1 MSAVY
6 DFDKHYQL
14 GGSLPANAPSYVTR
28 QADIELYEAL
38 LAGEYCYVLNAR
50 QMGKSSLRI
59 QTMAKLQ
66 AKGIICTEVEL
77 SGIGS
82 QEITARQWYGGFI
95 QELISGFGLKVNRR
109 QWLGDRADISPLQSL
124 GEFIETV
131 LLKQIKQPLVIFID
145 EIDSVLSLNFST
157 DEFFA
162 LVRNCYDKR
171 ASYPDYRRLS
181 FAMIGVAT
189 PSELI
194 QDEHSTPFNIGR
206 AIEIQGF
213 KPSESEVLADGLVG
227 KVSDPQRTIQEILD
241 WTGGQP
247 FLTQKLCCLISQGIQ
262 KITQIEHYKTVD
274 DEAIDVKSFIT
285 GLIYSQIIDNWEG
298 QDEPEHLRTIR
309 DRIIRNSPA
318 SDRLLRRYR
327 TIIRRGSI
335 PSRETQ
341 TALEL
346 RLSGLVVQH
355 EGFLIVK
362 NKIYRSVFDLDWT
375 DRQLRKKE
383 KKAQI
388 TLWQAMAL
396 SVVAAMGV
404 ITGRSVGWLQAWE
417 LKAYDHLMRLRPAEA
432 PDERIVLITVTGQDV
447 IDQPGI
453 DRGGASLSDKAL
465 NQLLKKI
472 EPAQPRVIGLDIYR
486 DTPVRPGNEV
496 LKKQLESSDR
506 FYAICHYGDSG
517 VLAPPEVP
525 IERQSLNNALLD
537 SPDNVIRRQLLAVT
551 DPAPCN
557 NYYSLS
563 LLLAQRYLE
572 DEGIY
577 PIENEEGYLQIG
589 ETVFKP
595 VEPNTGG
602 YHDLENTGHQLL
614 MNYRAS
620 KQIAQNITLGDVL
633 DNNFDPSIVKDRI
646 VLIGTVASS
655 FNDTRWLTPLNELTP
670 INNENPSEFT
680 MTGVE
685 LQAHMVSQIL
695 STVQEDRPLIW
706 WWKEEHEVVWI
717 FTWSVVSGALIW
729 KLSGN
734 YRCII
739 SSGIVAVLLYGS
751 CYLLLLQG
759 GWIPLVPPLLSSAIS
774 GSCIFLYGRL
784 RKHAAEE

>member
-28 QADIELYEAL
+28 QADIELYESL

-66 AKGIICTEVEL
+66 KQGVVCTEIEL

-95 QELISGFGLKVNRR
+95 QELISGLGLRVNRR

-124 GEFIETV
+124 GDFIETV
-131 LLKQIKQPLVIFID
+131 LLKQIEQPIVIFID

-162 LVRNCYDKR
+162 LIRNCYDKR

-194 QDEHSTPFNIGR
+194 QDERSTPFNIGR
-206 AIEIQGF
+206 AIEMQGF

-227 KVSDPQRTIQEILD
+227 KVEDPQRTIQEILA
-241 WTGGQP
+241 WTSGQP
-247 FLTQKLCCLISQGIQ
+247 FLTQKLCCLISQSLE
-262 KITQIEHYKTVD
+262 KITQSAPGES
-274 DEAIDVKSFIT
+274 IDVKSFIT

-309 DRIIRNSPA
+309 DRIIRNSPT
-318 SDRLLRRYR
+318 SDRLLKRYR

-346 RLSGLVVQH
+346 RLSGLVIQKSGLLV
-355 EGFLIVK
+355 VK
-362 NKIYRSVFDLDWT
+362 NKIYQSVFDIGWT
-375 DRQLRKKE
+375 DQQLRKKE
-383 KKAQI
+383 RTAQI
-388 TLWQAMAL
+388 ALWQAMAL
-396 SVVAAMGV
+396 SVAAAMGI
-404 ITGRSVGWLQAWE
+404 ITGRSMGWLQSWE
-417 LKAYDHLMRLRPAEA
+417 LKAYDHLMRLRPEEP
-432 PDERIVLITVTGQDV
+432 PDERILLITVTGQDV
-447 IDQPGI
+447 INQPGS
-453 DRGGASLSDKAL
+453 DRGGTSLSDKSL
-465 NQLLKKI
+465 NRLLKKI
-472 EPAQPRVIGLDIYR
+472 EPAEPRAIGLDIYR

-496 LKKQLESSDR
+496 LKEQLENGDR
-506 FYAICHYGDSG
+506 FYTICHYGDSG

-525 IERQSLNNALLD
+525 TERQSLNNALLD
-537 SPDNVIRRQLLAVT
+537 SPDNIIRRQLLAVT

-577 PIENEEGYLQIG
+577 PVDNEEGYLQIG
-589 ETVFKP
+589 ETVFKSI
-595 VEPNTGG
+595 EPNTGG
-602 YHDLENTGHQLL
+602 YHNLENTGHQLL

-633 DNNFDPSIVKDRI
+633 NDSFDTNIVKDRI

-670 INNENPSEFT
+670 INNEDPSEFT

-695 STVQEDRPLIW
+695 STVQENRPLIW
-706 WWKEEHEVVWI
+706 WWEEEHEVLWI
-717 FTWSVVSGALIW
+717 FTWSVVSGTLIW

-734 YRCII
+734 YRRIA
-739 SSGIVAVLLYGS
+739 SGAIAVFLLYGS
-751 CYLLLLQG
+751 CYLLLLYG
-759 GWIPLVPPLLSSAIS
+759 GWIPLVPPLLSGTIS

-784 RKHAAEE
+784 RKYAAEE

>member
-1 MSAVY
+1 MSAAY

-38 LAGEYCYVLNAR
+38 LAREYCYVLNAR

-59 QTMAKLQ
+59 QTMARLQ
-66 AKGIICTEVEL
+66 AEGIVCTEVEL

-124 GEFIETV
+124 GDFIETV
-131 LLKQIKQPLVIFID
+131 LLKQIEQPIVIFID

-162 LVRNCYDKR
+162 LLRNCYDKR
-171 ASYPDYRRLS
+171 ASYPDYQRLS

-194 QDEHSTPFNIGR
+194 QDERSTPFNIGR
-206 AIEIQGF
+206 AIEVQGF

-227 KVSDPQRTIQEILD
+227 KVKDPQQAIQEILN

-247 FLTQKLCCLISQGIQ
+247 FLTQKLCCLISQGIE
-262 KITQIEHYKTVD
+262 KITQADGGEP
-274 DEAIDVKSFIT
+274 IDVKSFIT
-285 GLIYSQIIDNWEG
+285 GLIYSQIIENWER

-309 DRIIRNSPA
+309 DRILRNSPA
-318 SDRLLRRYR
+318 SERLLQRYR
-327 TIIRRGSI
+327 SIIRRGKI
-335 PSRETQ
+335 PCRDTQ
-341 TALEL
+341 TSLEL
-346 RLSGLVVQH
+346 RLSGLVTQNA
-355 EGFLIVK
+355 GYLIVK
-362 NKIYRSVFDLDWT
+362 NKIYQSVFDLGWT
-375 DRQLRKKE
+375 DQQLRKKE
-383 KKAQI
+383 KKAQL
-388 TLWQAMAL
+388 TLWQAMVW
-396 SVVAAMGV
+396 SVAAAMGV
-404 ITGRSVGWLQAWE
+404 ITFRSVGWLQSWE
-417 LKAYDHLMRLRPAEA
+417 LQAYDQLMRLRPAEA
-432 PDERIVLITVTGQDV
+432 PDDRLLLITVTGQDV
-447 IDQPGI
+447 IDQPSS
-453 DRGGASLSDKAL
+453 DRGGTSLSDKSL
-465 NQLLKKI
+465 NQLLEKI
-472 EPAQPRVIGLDIYR
+472 EPAQPRAIGLDIYR
-486 DTPVRPGNEV
+486 DAPVRPGNDV
-496 LKKQLESSDR
+496 LKTSLESDDR
-506 FYAICHYGDSG
+506 FYAICHYGSSG

-525 IERQSLNNALLD
+525 VERQSLNNALLD
-537 SPDNVIRRQLLAVT
+537 SPDNIIRRQLLAVT
-551 DPAPCN
+551 DPAPCD

-577 PIENEEGYLQIG
+577 PFYNEEGYLQIG
-589 ETVFKP
+589 EIVFKA

-602 YHDLENTGHQLL
+602 YHNIEDTGHQLM

-620 KQIAQNITLGDVL
+620 KQIAQNLTLSEVL
-633 DNNFDPSIVKDRI
+633 SDNFDPETVKDRV

-655 FNDTRWLTPLNELTP
+655 FNDTRWFTPLNELIP
-670 INNENPSEFT
+670 INNEALSEST

-685 LQAHMVSQIL
+685 IQAHMVSQIL
-695 STVQEDRPLIW
+695 STVQDNRPLIW
-706 WWKEEHEVVWI
+706 WWKEEHEVLWI
-717 FTWSVVSGALIW
+717 FGWSIASGLLIWRLPGRYRRIASGGAL
-729 KLSGN
+729 
-734 YRCII
+734 
-739 SSGIVAVLLYGS
+739 AVLLYGS
-751 CYLLLLQG
+751 CYFLLLQG
-759 GWIPLVPPLLSSAIS
+759 GWVPLIPPLMSGTIS